1 MVRILFT
8 PQARTQFL
16 ASLESIRNDNP
27 SAAVRMRN
35 KAGRVLRRL
44 VDFPESGRR
53 VPEFPELP
61 FREEQ
66 VAPCRFFHRQEA
78 DTIWVVGVWQ
88 AAQVPAPDAPQG
100 AWRQRIPARAS
111 ISGRTSLQS

>member
-16 ASLESIRNDNP
+16 AALDYIRNDNP

-35 KAGRVLRRL
+35 KAERVLRRL
-44 VDFPESGRR
+44 IDFPESGRR

-61 FREEQ
+61 FREVQ
-66 VAPCRFFHRQEA
+66 VAPFRFFCRQEA
-78 DTIWVVGVWQ
+78 DGIWVVGVWH
-88 AAQVPAPDAPQG
+88 AAQLPA
-100 AWRQRIPARAS
+100 AS
-111 ISGRTSLQS
+111 EA